1 MAFIVNLKS
10 KDVPVSEASVD
21 ETVSSHGVNR
31 LLEHDVVHW
40 KFSEDDITLL

>member
-21 ETVSSHGVNR
+21 ETVSSHGVNTCR

-40 KFSEDDITLL
+40 KFQ